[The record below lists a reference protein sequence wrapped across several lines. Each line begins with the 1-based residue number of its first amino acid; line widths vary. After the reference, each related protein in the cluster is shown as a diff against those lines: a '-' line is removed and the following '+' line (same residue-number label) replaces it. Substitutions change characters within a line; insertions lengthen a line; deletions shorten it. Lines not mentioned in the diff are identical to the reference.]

1 MLRLSKK
8 ADYALISLAYLAEHP
23 EHVISAR
30 DIAQTCGLPLPP
42 YAKSGT
48 CSYARFTEQGSIV
61 FSDFSL
67 NGTSNRTVNLV
78 IPSITLD
85 GLWLAI
91 TEVKPLPLAASSDHS
106 GDAPRESAHVAP
118 ESEPPS

>member
-1 MLRLSKK
+1 M
-8 ADYALISLAYLAEHP
+8 
-23 EHVISAR
+23 
-30 DIAQTCGLPLPP
+30 
-42 YAKSGT
+42 
-48 CSYARFTEQGSIV
+48 

-91 TEVKPLPLAASSDHS
+91 TEVKPLPLAASVAATLLNMPRSSATLS
-106 GDAPRESAHVAP
+106 GR
-118 ESEPPS
+118 